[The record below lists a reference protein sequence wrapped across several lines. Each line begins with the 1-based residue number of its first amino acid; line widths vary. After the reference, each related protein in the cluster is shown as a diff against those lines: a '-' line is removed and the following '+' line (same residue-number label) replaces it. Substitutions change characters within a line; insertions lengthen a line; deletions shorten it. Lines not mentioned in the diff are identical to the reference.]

1 MQPNL
6 LSAIREAEKR
16 VEAEEQRRRLSH
28 YQKRSVEYITK
39 ELKQRLWQKQE
50 EICTLLMQPPYK
62 VMVQACHSV
71 GKTWLS
77 AALEI
82 IEHLAAE
89 MRQDFAR

>member
-1 MQPNL
+1 MPQSL
-6 LSAIREAEKR
+6 LKAAKEAQRR
-16 VEAEEQRRRLSH
+16 VEALEQRRRLAD
-28 YQKRSVEYITK
+28 YQKKPAEYITK
-39 ELKQRLWQKQE
+39 ELKQRLWAKQE